1 MVGGGRSSD
10 PHIKELCLDCM
21 SVLGGSS
28 VFKSDS
34 PTRAEYSLYAK
45 VYDTPSPFKDDVQP
59 LTDEHF
65 IEYSDC
71 VYQRIWNKTVQ
82 PHFKAGLLFCRDGV
96 NIERDEWMRYD
107 NIKYRTMFLILCE
120 TGVRH
125 FEGRG
130 PKWVECTEDMTPGNY
145 IYLTWNFDHL
155 FTTADGKSIQLK
167 VVDERP
173 ASTQQRSAYKRELR
187 MSSLLQELGSMGD
200 DHEDVFH
207 MEVTPP
213 FL

>member
-1 MVGGGRSSD
+1 MFNEVSFGGRSSD
-10 PHIKELCLDCM
+10 SHIKEGCLDCM

-28 VFKSDS
+28 VFKSGA

-45 VYDTPSPFKDDVQP
+45 VSDTPSPFDDDVQT

-71 VYQRIWNKTVQ
+71 VYQRIWNETVQ

-96 NIERDEWMRYD
+96 NIERDKWMRTD
-107 NIKYRTMFLILCE
+107 NIKNRTMFLILCE

-130 PKWVECTEDMTPGNY
+130 PKWVEVKEDMTPGNY

-167 VVDERP
+167 VVDGRP

-187 MSSLLQELGSMGD
+187 MSSLIQKLGSMGD
-200 DHEDVFH
+200 EHEEVFH
-207 MEVTPP
+207 MEV
-213 FL
+213 